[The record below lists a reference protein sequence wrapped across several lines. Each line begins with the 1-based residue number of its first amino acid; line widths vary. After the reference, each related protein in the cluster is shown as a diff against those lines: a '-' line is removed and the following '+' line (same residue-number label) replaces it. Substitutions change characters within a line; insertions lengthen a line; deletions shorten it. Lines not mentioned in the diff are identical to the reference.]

1 MEPFDVLAIVVRWV
15 HLLSVVVAIGG
26 TIFMRFVLMPS
37 AQEALTPDVRTAL
50 HAKLITRWKRVV
62 HICIAL
68 LIITGSFNFYVTFG
82 DGVKALPY
90 HPIFGVKLILAFSV
104 FFLASALS
112 GSSPGFAGIR
122 ENSKKWSAVL
132 IALAVLAI
140 MLSGVLKAIHVAA
153 LTAAPG

>member
-1 MEPFDVLAIVVRWV
+1 MEPLDVLAMVVRWI

-26 TIFMRFVLMPS
+26 VIFMRFVLMPS
-37 AQEALTPDVRTAL
+37 AQAVLAPDVRTEL
-50 HAKLITRWKRVV
+50 HAKLVARWKRVV
-62 HICIAL
+62 HVCIAL
-68 LIITGSFNFYVTFG
+68 LIITGSFNFYITFS
-82 DGVKALPY
+82 DGVKPMPY

-112 GSSPGFAGIR
+112 GSSPGFAAIR

-140 MLSGVLKAIHVAA
+140 MLSGVLRAIHIAA
-153 LTAAPG
+153 MTAPAG